1 MYPINSVKWKGG
13 AIDTLQLLVI
23 LITAVIGTGN
33 REQLKSLNLLG
44 IADVGTRTQIDEFAV
59 LVEADLFTVR
69 HVVQAPQFV
78 VGLAGSMDFFNR
90 FRALAFDPSKTLVLF
105 DDFFHLGLN
114 GFEVVVI

>member
-1 MYPINSVKWKGG
+1 MVASPRLFEARHVFVELILAWKGG

-59 LVEADLFTVR
+59 LVEADLFAFR
-69 HVVQAPQFV
+69 HVVEAAEFV
-78 VGLAGSMDFFNR
+78 GRLAD
-90 FRALAFDPSKTLVLF
+90 LVDLS
-105 DDFFHLGLN
+105 DGVLT
-114 GFEVVVI
+114 